1 MTPQDKLEKIRK
13 RQTRRLLCHLERTG
27 QITPGLRCDVMRS
40 MSYVF
45 GDVADLMAS
54 VTGEPLP
61 PQEHESEWR
70 PGQ

>member
-1 MTPQDKLEKIRK
+1 MTPQDKLERIRK

-45 GDVADLMAS
+45 GDVADLLAS
-54 VTGEPLP
+54 VCGDRLPERETGA
-61 PQEHESEWR
+61 EWR